1 MKNRYITSIVNS
13 ALSIGP
19 IVLLILVLS
28 IVMSFFNFEGGFQ
41 KLAFN
46 EYLLLGLGGIGL
58 IVGLTLFQIGASSSL
73 TKVGKYMGSSLS
85 KQSKLFV
92 IIIFA
97 LALGTLITC
106 AEPSIIIVSKQ
117 VNLHPVIMI
126 GSIALG
132 VGIFVVVGVLR
143 IIFRRSLK
151 VWYLMFYFIMFLLI
165 CLVCIS
171 PDDNKK
177 AFLPFI
183 FDAGGVTTGSATV
196 PFILALG
203 AGVATVRGGKNST
216 SDSFGLVGM
225 ASIGPVISM
234 TLMILLSQTVPSVTT
249 YGTGTNN
256 PFLSIL
262 FSMIPINGHLGSIIE
277 VLIALSP
284 ILIIFFIYEAI
295 YIKLPKQEV
304 FTLLVGFAYSFV
316 GLSVFLAAASGAM
329 TPLGNLIG
337 KDIGFFNDGVI
348 IFLAFIFG
356 LVSIL
361 CEPAVHVL
369 TSQMENIS
377 DGQISKR
384 TVLITL
390 SLGVGIAI
398 GLSAIRALFGINIMY
413 IVVPCYGIALAL
425 MFVCPNIYTAM
436 AFDAGGTASGPMST
450 SFVLPMIVGITI
462 SKANQKGIND
472 SNELALLQYNDA
484 FGVVALIALTP
495 IIAIQILGLTANMKV
510 YYKKYMA
517 RKEIMS
523 KDDAQIIH
531 F

>member
-1 MKNRYITSIVNS
+1 MKNRHVISFVNS

-19 IVLLILVLS
+19 IVLLILALT
-28 IVMSFFNFEGGFQ
+28 IVMSNLNLGTGFT
-41 KLAFN
+41 KVGIN
-46 EYLLLGLGGIGL
+46 EYLLLIVGAVGL
-58 IVGLTLFQIGASSSL
+58 IVGLALFQIGASSSL

-85 KQSKLFV
+85 KQSNLFV

-106 AEPSIIIVSKQ
+106 AEPSILIVSKQ

-126 GSIALG
+126 GSIAFG
-132 VGIFVVVGVLR
+132 VGVFVVIGVLR
-143 IIFRRSLK
+143 IIFRKSLK
-151 VWYLMFYFIMFLLI
+151 VWYLLFYFIMFLLI

-171 PDDNKK
+171 PDDKK
-177 AFLPFI
+177 RAFLPFI

-216 SDSFGLVGM
+216 NDSFGLVGM
-225 ASIGPVISM
+225 ASVGPVISM
-234 TLMILLSQTVPSVTT
+234 TLMILLSNSMPSLTS
-249 YGTGTNN
+249 YDPNSSN
-256 PFLSIL
+256 PFLSVL
-262 FSMIPINGHLGSIIE
+262 FSMIPVNEHLGSMIE

-284 ILIIFFIYEAI
+284 ILVIFFIYELMF
-295 YIKLPKQEV
+295 IKLPKQEIV
-304 FTLLVGFAYSFV
+304 TLLVGFAYSFV
-316 GLSVFLAAASGAM
+316 GLSIFLASASGAM

-337 KDIGFFNDGVI
+337 KNIGYFDNNI
-348 IFLAFIFG
+348 IILLAFVFG

-369 TSQMENIS
+369 TTQMETIS
-377 DGQISKR
+377 DGRVSKR
-384 TVLITL
+384 TVLIAL
-390 SLGVGIAI
+390 SIGVGVAI
-398 GLSAIRALFGINIMY
+398 GLSAIRALYNINIMY
-413 IVVPCYGIALAL
+413 IVVPGYGLAL
-425 MFVCPNIYTAM
+425 ILMFACPNIFTAM

-450 SFVLPMIVGITI
+450 SFVLPMIVGVTV
-462 SKANQKGIND
+462 SKATQNGIQD
-472 SNELALLQYNDA
+472 ENELAMLQYNDA

-495 IIAIQILGLTANMKV
+495 IIAIQLLGLISNMKV
-510 YYKKYMA
+510 TYKRYAA
-517 RKEIMS
+517 RKEILS